1 MNWIFSLQFREKW
14 TLHKISWDG
23 CPLYFRHEILI
34 LVMILIGV
42 FLEFWRP
49 LVTSFHLPFC
59 VGCGSRVVFTLKAIE
74 RGYRSGFKADGRW
87 EEGMEISHLV
97 FANVAG
103 LFCDANVEHPKIYL

>member
-1 MNWIFSLQFREKW
+1 M
-14 TLHKISWDG
+14 
-23 CPLYFRHEILI
+23 
-34 LVMILIGV
+34 VMILIGV

-74 RGYRSGFKADGRW
+74 RGYKSGFKADGRW